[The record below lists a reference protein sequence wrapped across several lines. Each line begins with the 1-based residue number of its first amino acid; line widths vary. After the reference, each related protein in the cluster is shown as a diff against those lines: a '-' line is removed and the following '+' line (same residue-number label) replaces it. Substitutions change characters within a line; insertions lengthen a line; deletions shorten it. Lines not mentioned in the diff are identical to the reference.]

1 MQTPLTGWLLA
12 SALAVGSLTTVYAQ
26 NDELTGSLEIWG
38 WQAPLDALQTVDAE
52 FKELY
57 PNVTLEYVAR
67 DAAETYQ
74 QIQLAVTAGAGVPD
88 VSVIE
93 DSNLAQFAQLGV
105 LADITDRVEPYVS
118 EVNAYKWNQATVEGR
133 YYAMPWDGGPV
144 AVFYRRDIFEQA
156 GVDPASIETWD
167 DYFQAAETIME
178 QTGIPMLQHSKAR
191 NNARMFEK
199 LLWQRGLG
207 YIDEAGNVI
216 LDQDPR
222 ILETLEYLGSFWDE
236 GLTTDAEEWTDAWYR
251 NFSEARVAT
260 HPGAVWM
267 GTFFKSFIAPDATGA
282 WGVFRLPA
290 WGDSEVRASND
301 GGSALAMFAQSDQQD
316 LAWAYIE
323 FHLARQEQQLEIYRE
338 TDLFPSLQT
347 TYDAPLFAEEDPYF
361 GGQPVRQL
369 FADLVEEIP
378 TAGVYSA
385 DYQEM
390 NSILQQEI
398 QRYALGQ
405 QSAEQALERAAS
417 AIRDRTRRP

>member
-1 MQTPLTGWLLA
+1 
-12 SALAVGSLTTVYAQ
+12 
-26 NDELTGSLEIWG
+26 
-38 WQAPLDALQTVDAE
+38 
-52 FKELY
+52 
-57 PNVTLEYVAR
+57 
-67 DAAETYQ
+67 
-74 QIQLAVTAGAGVPD
+74 
-88 VSVIE
+88 
-93 DSNLAQFAQLGV
+93 
-105 LADITDRVEPYVS
+105 
-118 EVNAYKWNQATVEGR
+118 
-133 YYAMPWDGGPV
+133 
-144 AVFYRRDIFEQA
+144 
-156 GVDPASIETWD
+156 
-167 DYFQAAETIME
+167 
-178 QTGIPMLQHSKAR
+178 MLQHSKAR

-207 YIDEAGNVI
+207 YIDDEGNVI

-222 ILETLEYLGSFWDE
+222 ILETLEYLGSFWEE

-267 GTFFKSFIAPDATGA
+267 GTFFKSFIAPEAVGE

-290 WGDSEVRASND
+290 WGDSDVRASND
-301 GGSALAMFAQSDQQD
+301 GGSNLVMFAQGEQQE

-323 FHLARQEQQLEIYRE
+323 FHLARQAQQLEIYRE

-369 FADLVEEIP
+369 FAEIVQEIP
-378 TAGVYSA
+378 AAGVYSE

-390 NSILQQEI
+390 NTILQQEI

-405 QSAEQALERAAS
+405 QSAEQALQQAAS
-417 AIRDRTRRP
+417 AIRDRTRRQ

>member
-1 MQTPLTGWLLA
+1 MRLIVRW
-12 SALAVGSLTTVYAQ
+12 SAILIVALSGSAAVHAQ
-26 NDELTGSLEIWG
+26 EELSGTLEIWG
-38 WQAPLDALQTVDAE
+38 WQAPLEALQLVDAE
-52 FKELY
+52 FNELY

-74 QIQLAVTAGAGVPD
+74 QIQLAVTAGSGVPD
-88 VSVIE
+88 VAVIE

-105 LADITDRVEPYVS
+105 LADITDWVEPYVS
-118 EVNAYKWNQATVEGR
+118 DINAYKWNQATVDGR
-133 YYAMPWDGGPV
+133 YYAMPWDSGPV
-144 AVFYRRDIFEQA
+144 AVFYRRDVFEQA
-156 GVDPASIETWD
+156 GIDPAAIQTWD
-167 DYFQAAETIME
+167 DYFQAAQTIME
-178 QTGIPMLQHSKAR
+178 QTGVSMLQHSKAR

-207 YIDEAGNVI
+207 YIDEEGNVI

-251 NFSEARVAT
+251 NFSEGRVAT

-267 GTFFKSFIAPDATGA
+267 GTFFKGFIAPEAAGE

-301 GGSALAMFAQSDQQD
+301 GGSNLVTFTQSDQQE

-323 FHLARQEQQLEIYRE
+323 FHLTRQEQQLEIYRE

-347 TYDAPLFAEEDPYF
+347 TYDAPLFTEEDPYF
-361 GGQPVRQL
+361 GGQSVRQL
-369 FADLVEEIP
+369 FADVVQEIP
-378 TAGVYSA
+378 TAGIYSP

-390 NSILQQEI
+390 NGILQQEI

-405 QSAEQALERAAS
+405 QSAEQTLQRAAS
-417 AIRDRTRRP
+417 AIRDRTRRR